1 MHLKDKVRDQLM
13 LIAQKWAKFAK
24 IPASAIEDVVL
35 TGGNANYNYT
45 RFSDLDVHLIVD
57 YSKIVDCE
65 EDFVGA
71 YLRDK
76 KTIWELT
83 HDIKIYGVPVELY
96 GEPKGL
102 PMKKSQGVYSLMR
115 SKWLQKPKK
124 EKVDINQIVQEVVRQ
139 AQNLDNHRM
148 IQTDLSP
155 NLLALG
161 DPDAIK
167 QILLILL
174 DNALKYSDDAIL
186 VRAFSAQGLIKVS
199 VKDEGK
205 GISPKELE
213 HVFDRF
219 YRSDRTSTIPGF
231 GLGLPIAK
239 SLAEAMEGQIAIQS
253 KVGEGSI
260 ITFTLL
266 EV

>member
-1 MHLKDKVRDQLM
+1 MKKFGTFMSEELSFELHDELNSKFWQKMHLKDKVRDQLM

-124 EKVDINQIVQEVVRQ
+124 EKVDIKNDDFIESKV
-139 AQNLDNHRM
+139 NHYIHM
-148 IQTDLSP
+148 IDY
-155 NLLALG
+155 
-161 DPDAIK
+161 
-167 QILLILL
+167 
-174 DNALKYSDDAIL
+174 ALKHHSDDEDTLKKIKKRLQIDRGVGIRRAGEYSVENL
-186 VRAFSAQGLIKVS
+186 VF
-199 VKDEGK
+199 
-205 GISPKELE
+205 KELRNRGYMDKIKD
-213 HVFDRF
+213 HVAKIQDRN
-219 YRSDRTSTIPGF
+219 
-231 GLGLPIAK
+231 L
-239 SLAEAMEGQIAIQS
+239 SLR
-253 KVGEGSI
+253 K
-260 ITFTLL
+260 
-266 EV
+266 